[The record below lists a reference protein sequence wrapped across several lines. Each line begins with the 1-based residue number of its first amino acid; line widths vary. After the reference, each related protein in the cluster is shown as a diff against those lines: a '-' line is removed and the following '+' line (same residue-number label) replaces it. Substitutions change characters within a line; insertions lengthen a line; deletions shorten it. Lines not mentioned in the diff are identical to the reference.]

1 MMFGLPYEF
10 AVFYELL
17 EKTDDEYWKYGV
29 FSFFIDDEIFPAR
42 GSNYTLNM
50 AFPELRDLRAP
61 VRWCQPGGIDFTLD
75 PLHIFTELAHSHG
88 MWLPGDAEDAEDTA
102 AVPLGVYLSPIEIE
116 DTGFMLFYIPENHRQ
131 EYLVYS
137 PDRGKTAKMKAVK
150 RGTVLSVIEQLP
162 DRDAI

>member
-17 EKTDDEYWKYGV
+17 EKTD
-29 FSFFIDDEIFPAR
+29 
-42 GSNYTLNM
+42 
-50 AFPELRDLRAP
+50 
-61 VRWCQPGGIDFTLD
+61 
-75 PLHIFTELAHSHG
+75 
-88 MWLPGDAEDAEDTA
+88 
-102 AVPLGVYLSPIEIE
+102 
-116 DTGFMLFYIPENHRQ
+116 IPENQRQ